1 MDPEQPV
8 KPSKPH
14 SPEWLPTWEIFV
26 VGLGDVIVLILFAAI
41 GRAQHQ
47 VTSSSGPVVGTINTA
62 FPFIIAWLVLAA
74 ALGGFSGK
82 AFYPLSR
89 VALRTLRASVLA
101 GPLGVLLRA
110 AVEAAPTQFYA
121 FRWDTIQPS
130 FILVATVSIS
140 VMLLV
145 WRVAW
150 SRARR
155 LWWPELP

>member
-1 MDPEQPV
+1 MDPEQANTPR
-8 KPSKPH
+8 KPH

-26 VGLGDVIVLILFAAI
+26 VGLGDVIVLIIFAAI

-47 VTSSSGPVVGTINTA
+47 VTSSDGPVVGTINTA
-62 FPFIIAWLVLAA
+62 FPFIIAWLVVAA

-82 AFYPLSR
+82 AFFPISR
-89 VALRTLRASVLA
+89 VALRTLRATVLA

-110 AVEAAPTQFYA
+110 AAQAAPTQFYG
-121 FRWDTIQPS
+121 FRWDSIQPT

-140 VMLLV
+140 VMMLV
-145 WRVAW
+145 WRLAW
-150 SRARR
+150 SRLRR